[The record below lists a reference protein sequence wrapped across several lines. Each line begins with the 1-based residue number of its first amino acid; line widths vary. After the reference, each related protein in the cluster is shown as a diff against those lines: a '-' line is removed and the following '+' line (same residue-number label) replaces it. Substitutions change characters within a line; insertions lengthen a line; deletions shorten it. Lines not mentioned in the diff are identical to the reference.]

1 MSKSIIVGV
10 TGASGAIYAREMLR
24 ALDADARVERVH
36 LVVTD
41 TGLRLLTSELGITAV
56 ESKSLPSVITG
67 TGAAKIQY
75 LQNKDVG
82 ASIAS
87 GSFPVDAMVVIPC
100 SAGTLAAIACG
111 TADDLLARSADVCLK
126 EGRKLVLCLRETPLN
141 RIHIENMLRVQS
153 AGAVIMPAMPSF
165 YHQPKSIDD
174 LVQQFVY
181 RVLAQIDL
189 PQDRAFRWEGSS
201 ASKNARI

>member
-1 MSKSIIVGV
+1 MSKTIVVGV

-24 ALDADARVERVH
+24 ALDSDPRVERVH
-36 LVVTD
+36 LVVTE
-41 TGLRLLTSELGITAV
+41 TGMRLLTSELGINAA
-56 ESKSLPSVITG
+56 ESKSLPAMITG
-67 TGAAKIQY
+67 TSAAKIQFA
-75 LQNKDVG
+75 QNRDVG
-82 ASIAS
+82 AAIAS
-87 GSFPVDAMVVIPC
+87 GSYPVDAMVVIPC
-100 SAGTLAAIACG
+100 SAGTLADVACG
-111 TADDLLARSADVCLK
+111 AAGDLLARSADVCLK

-141 RIHIENMLRVQS
+141 RIHLENMLRAQS

-189 PQDRAFRWEGSS
+189 PQERAFKWQGS
-201 ASKNARI
+201 K

>member
-36 LVVTD
+36 LVVTE
-41 TGLRLLTSELGITAV
+41 TGMRLLTSELAITAV
-56 ESKSLPSVITG
+56 DSKSLPSMITG
-67 TGAAKIQY
+67 TGAAKIQCH
-75 LQNKDVG
+75 QNKDVG

-100 SAGTLAAIACG
+100 SAGTLADIACG
-111 TADDLLARSADVCLK
+111 LAGDLLARSADVCLK
-126 EGRKLVLCLRETPLN
+126 ERRTLVLCLRETPLN
-141 RIHIENMLRVQS
+141 RIHMENMLRAQS

-165 YHQPKSIDD
+165 YHLPKSIDD

-181 RVLAQIDL
+181 RVLAQMDL
-189 PQDRAFRWEGSS
+189 PQEKAYRWEGGAGGSG
-201 ASKNARI
+201 AKP